1 MPHQKA
7 QSVGVLNVREH
18 PMETPELA
26 REVNRVMRLVTDHI
40 DTLYGF
46 RGRIPLHNEVDLQG
60 NELRNVAESSQ
71 VQNAATVAQIKRLE
85 ESVTELQRLVV
96 ALQRQTVVAT
106 QLSGTAPQ
114 QVDAGDIAVVGTEPL
129 AAHGDHA
136 HPVNT
141 AAIGDITSLGVKSA
155 GSVQTLPR
163 ANHVHDVSIV
173 GTGVLPAAGA
183 AQNGLAVIED
193 AGAGVI
199 NFVIYGANTRYR
211 LTGVA
216 F

>member
-1 MPHQKA
+1 
-7 QSVGVLNVREH
+7 
-18 PMETPELA
+18 METTELA

-60 NELRNVAESSQ
+60 NVLRNVAESSQ
-71 VQNAATVAQIKRLE
+71 TENAATVAQIKRLE
-85 ESVTELQRLVV
+85 AAIADAQRLLAV
-96 ALQRQTVVAT
+96 LQRQIVTAT
-106 QLSGTAPQ
+106 QLSSSTPTQ
-114 QVDAGDIAVVGTEPL
+114 IDAGDTAAVGAEPL

-136 HPVNT
+136 HAVNT
-141 AAIGDITSLGVKSA
+141 GVLGDITSLGVKSA
-155 GSVQTLPR
+155 GTAQTLPR

-193 AGAGVI
+193 AGGGVI
-199 NFVIYGANTRYR
+199 HFVIYGANTRYR